1 MTNPY
6 YNPSGVPVTRAQLS
20 SAAMRSEMAS
30 VAAGFDKLAPTLTAN
45 ALLHVN
51 AAGTQ
56 QTAHASIMV
65 SAAGALAGIT
75 DLTTTGNT
83 VLGNASTDTLNVG
96 NGGIFKDT
104 SNNVAIG
111 HTNPQQLLHLSGSN
125 TTLRVDGTAGTP
137 ARLELSSGGAV
148 SWSIRANAYVGSEL
162 SIGPDAVPRAL
173 TVASTGNLGLFT
185 NSPLA
190 RLHSTANAT
199 YKNAIW
205 DTDAHTVAAYCQ
217 YRVNGS
223 AGWEVG
229 MSQASEGYDYRWCYG
244 PFGPSNSRMRL
255 DSSGN
260 LIQRLQG
267 VVPTLNNQEAVMTF
281 PDNSTLRLTFK
292 GTDGIERYIDLA
304 LTT

>member
-56 QTAHASIMV
+56 QTAHASITV

-96 NGGIFKDT
+96 NGGIVKDD
-104 SNNVAIG
+104 SGNVGI
-111 HTNPQQLLHLSGSN
+111 
-125 TTLRVDGTAGTP
+125 GTASPVNKVDVVDTLDAP
-137 ARLELSSGGAV
+137 LV
-148 SWSIRANAYVGSEL
+148 VGVTN
-162 SIGPDAVPRAL
+162 I
-173 TVASTGNLGLFT
+173 STG
-185 NSPLA
+185 SSAKA
-190 RLHSTANAT
+190 RLHLETAAGAWFVENRRTGGDLAFGVGSTT
-199 YKNAIW
+199 
-205 DTDAHTVAAYCQ
+205 
-217 YRVNGS
+217 
-223 AGWEVG
+223 
-229 MSQASEGYDYRWCYG
+229 
-244 PFGPSNSRMRL
+244 FLRL
-255 DSSGN
+255 DTSGN
-260 LIQRLQG
+260 HFCRLQG

-292 GTDGIERYIDLA
+292 GTDGTERYIDLA

>member
-20 SAAMRSEMAS
+20 SASMRTEL
-30 VAAGFDKLAPTLTAN
+30 AAIGTGFEKLAPTLTAN

-56 QTAHASIMV
+56 QVAHSSITV

-83 VLGNASTDTLNVG
+83 VLGNATTDTLNVG
-96 NGGIFKDT
+96 NGGIVKDA
-104 SNNVAIG
+104 SGNVGIG
-111 HTNPQQLLHLSGSN
+111 TASPAQKLHVAGSIQLASGSN
-125 TTLRVDGTAGTP
+125 LQWTAYSAGVTGELFYGTALVGLVGITAGVERFRVDT
-137 ARLELSSGGAV
+137 S
-148 SWSIRANAYVGSEL
+148 
-162 SIGPDAVPRAL
+162 
-173 TVASTGNLGLFT
+173 GNLGLGT
-185 NSPLA
+185 ASPA
-190 RLHSTANAT
+190 GRLHVKTTSTT
-199 YKNAIW
+199 IPVVL
-205 DTDAHTVAAYCQ
+205 DTSADTAPSYTQH
-217 YRVNGS
+217 RVNS
-223 AGWEVG
+223 STGWEVG
-229 MSQASEGYDYRWCYG
+229 MSQSSEGYDYRWCYG
-244 PFGPSNSRMRL
+244 TFGTSNNRLRL

-267 VVPTLNNQEAVMTF
+267 AVPTMNNQEAVMTF

-292 GTDGIERYIDLA
+292 GTDGTERYVDLP